1 LPRIAATAFAVAL
14 LAFVMTNLDPG
25 PPRQVVDNSAD
36 SALAGLVKPGQPGF
50 ALLLRYRGGLTIQ
63 RSYGV
68 RALRSKALIDA
79 STNFRLASF
88 TKQFTAMAI
97 MLLVHDGKLRYDQD
111 LASIWPD
118 FPDYGKAITVRQLL
132 NHTSGLPD
140 YEYLMEAVE
149 KSQGPRWSPEKQI
162 QDEEVFALLKAG
174 THAKFAPGTNW
185 SYSNSGYVLLG
196 LVVAKIS
203 GVSYPEFLRT
213 RIFAPLHM
221 DHTIVYVKGKSEV
234 SNRAYGHTRDAD
246 SFRETDQ
253 SATSA
258 TLGDGGI
265 YSNLL
270 DLAKWDDALRN
281 HTLLS
286 AEEMQ
291 PALTPA
297 KLSGGSQPHWPAEP
311 GDENL
316 HPGKPVSYGFGWF
329 LDPYKVPGT
338 SESAFLHPRMYHT
351 GTTVGFRTA
360 IERFTQQP
368 LTVIVLCNRTDL
380 DPQTL
385 AHKIADNYPPL
396 K

>member
-1 LPRIAATAFAVAL
+1 LPRIAAIAFAAAL
-14 LAFVMTNLDPG
+14 LAFAMTNLDPW
-25 PPRQVVDNSAD
+25 PPQQPVANPSDA
-36 SALAGLVKPGQPGF
+36 ALADLVRPGQPGF

-68 RALRSKALIDA
+68 RDLRSKTLIDA

-97 MLLVHDGKLRYDQD
+97 MLLVHDGKLRYDQN
-111 LASIWPD
+111 LASIWPE
-118 FPDYGKAITVRQLL
+118 FPDYGKSITVRQLL

-140 YEYLMEAVE
+140 YEDLMEAE
-149 KSQGPRWSPEKQI
+149 ERSHGPRWSAEKQI
-162 QDEEVFALLKAG
+162 QDEEAFALLKAE
-174 THAKFAPGTNW
+174 THPKFAPGTSW
-185 SYSNSGYVLLG
+185 AYSNSGYVLLG

-203 GVSYPEFLRT
+203 GASYPEFLRA

-221 DHTIVYVKGKSEV
+221 DQTIVYVKGKNKV
-234 SNRAYGHTRDAD
+234 NNRAYGHTSDAGA
-246 SFRETDQ
+246 FRETDQ

-281 HTLLS
+281 HTLIS
-286 AEEMQ
+286 AKEMQ

-297 KLSGGSQPHWPAEP
+297 KLSDGSQPHWPAEP

-338 SESAFLHPRMYHT
+338 PESAPVHSRMYHT
-351 GTTVGFRTA
+351 GTTMGFRTA

-380 DPQTL
+380 DPQAL
-385 AHKIADNYPPL
+385 AHTIADDYPPL